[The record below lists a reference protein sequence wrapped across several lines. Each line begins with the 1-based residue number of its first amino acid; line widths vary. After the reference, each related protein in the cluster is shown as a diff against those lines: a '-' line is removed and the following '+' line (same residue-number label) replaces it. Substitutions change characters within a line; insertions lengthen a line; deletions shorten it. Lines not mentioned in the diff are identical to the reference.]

1 MFKKGTKLY
10 SIANNKCPR
19 CHEGDFFEE
28 KSFLKFKKLTK
39 LNETCSNCGLKY
51 MMEPSFF
58 YGAMYVN
65 YALTVAI
72 AIASFVTSKFIIGLS
87 LNVSFLSIAGSL
99 IVFTP
104 ITIRLAR
111 ILWINFFVN
120 YDNKYAKKKK

>member
-19 CHEGDFFEE
+19 CNEGDFFEE
-28 KSFLKFKKLTK
+28 KSFLKFKNLTK
-39 LNETCSNCGLKY
+39 LKETCSNCGLKY

-72 AIASFVTSKFIIGLS
+72 AVAAFVTSKFIIGLS
-87 LNVSFLSIAGSL
+87 LNISFLSIIGAL
-99 IVFTP
+99 VVFTP

-111 ILWINFFVN
+111 ILWINFFVS
-120 YDNKYAKKKK
+120 YDKEYAKKKE